1 MSETNNNNLPSLN
14 EQLSSEQEFTTE
26 KLPSDGD
33 ARERSF
39 GVTKEL
45 VNASEKTSEVDLE
58 QPNLIHPLPDS
69 SAVSSECSQKKI
81 DWHKLAHKLR
91 EHNRQLLKKIFKLE
105 QEIAEVNNRLGE
117 QIHRSQRTDLLIAQ
131 QADELNCDREEI
143 ARLVREIEK
152 FQQEKQSQQNFIE
165 NLSQQLKEGQEQ
177 IAQLE
182 RECAFL
188 QENCNKQTQEL
199 IVKEEQTKELH
210 TRLHRQ
216 QSYTLQYKAA
226 LDQYLNISEVP
237 TSTKNELKLSS
248 LKTAEGTLSEPS
260 FRFGTKPI
268 QAWSIALEDKETST
282 TKTSFLNLPAEKAA
296 DELQSKTSKK
306 EASVSQKISTTD
318 KGIQSKETNWP
329 SPAIATANVDK
340 KPKSLAAVDLP
351 RFPRHASQ

>member
-14 EQLSSEQEFTTE
+14 EQFYSEQESTTE
-26 KLPSDGD
+26 KLSSTGD
-33 ARERSF
+33 AGEQSF
-39 GVTKEL
+39 GSTEERVDG
-45 VNASEKTSEVDLE
+45 SEKTSEADLE
-58 QPNLIHPLPDS
+58 QANLITPLPDS
-69 SAVSSECSQKKI
+69 STISSECSQKKI

-131 QADELNCDREEI
+131 QAEELNCDREEI
-143 ARLVREIEK
+143 ARLVGELEK
-152 FQQEKQSQQNFIE
+152 SQQEKQSQQSFIE
-165 NLSQQLKEGQEQ
+165 NLSHQLKESQEQ

-199 IVKEEQTKELH
+199 IVKEEQTQELNS
-210 TRLHRQ
+210 RLHRQ

-226 LDQYLNISEVP
+226 LDQYLNISSVP
-237 TSTKNELKLSS
+237 TKTKNEQKV
-248 LKTAEGTLSEPS
+248 SEPS

-268 QAWSIALEDKETST
+268 QAWSIALEGKEIAAPKASY
-282 TKTSFLNLPAEKAA
+282 LNLPTENSA
-296 DELQSKTSKK
+296 DHLPSKSSKQ
-306 EASVSQKISTTD
+306 EAPVSPKIGTADNGT
-318 KGIQSKETNWP
+318 QSKETNWP
-329 SPAIATANVDK
+329 SPAIATANAEK

-351 RFPRHASQ
+351 RFPRQGSQ